1 MAIRDEGAVFPGAPC
16 REGEMSGIA
25 ETNQSDLELQWICT
39 ALLRAHF
46 EQFRHATIHAR
57 YYPYIGLTHTI
68 RRRGSTWVIRVS
80 DHCRNAPRAVLE
92 SIVLMLA
99 CKVTRRRVPS
109 KAVQMYDHYRRS
121 EPVREAVYARRLQR
135 GRKLIGH
142 TEGKHRSLREIFR
155 DLNARY
161 FGGRIEIRKIGWG
174 PRRGWV
180 RLGHYDPVHHT
191 ITISPVLDSARVP
204 VSALAFV
211 VYHEMLHAVFDDSPG
226 TDRRRHHTPSF
237 RRAERG
243 YEGYSAAQKF
253 LREFSSS
260 RGRLR

>member
-1 MAIRDEGAVFPGAPC
+1 MFGTTG
-16 REGEMSGIA
+16 
-25 ETNQSDLELQWICT
+25 TNQSDSVLQWICN
-39 ALLRAHF
+39 ALLRARF
-46 EQFRHATIHAR
+46 EQFRHADIRAQ
-57 YYPYIGLTHTI
+57 YYSYIGLTHTI

-99 CKVTRRRVPS
+99 CKVTRRRVPTEAA
-109 KAVQMYDHYRRS
+109 KMYDQYRRS
-121 EPVREAVYARRLQR
+121 EPVREAVNARRLRR
-135 GRKLIGH
+135 GRKMIGH
-142 TEGKHRSLREIFR
+142 TEGKHHSLREIFR

-161 FGGRIEIRKIGWG
+161 FGDRIEIQKIGWG

-211 VYHEMLHAVFDDSPG
+211 VYHEMLHAVFDDSSG

-253 LREFSSS
+253 LREFSAY
-260 RGRLR
+260 RGRLRR

>member
-1 MAIRDEGAVFPGAPC
+1 
-16 REGEMSGIA
+16 MSGA
-25 ETNQSDLELQWICT
+25 RGPNQSDAELQWLCT

-46 EQFRHATIHAR
+46 EQFHHAEIRAR

-68 RRRGSTWVIRVS
+68 RRRGSAWVIRVS

-92 SIVLMLA
+92 SIVLMLM
-99 CKVTRRRVPS
+99 CKILRRRVPS
-109 KAVQMYDHYRRS
+109 EAARIYEQYRRS
-121 EPVREAVYARRLQR
+121 DPVREAVNARRLR
-135 GRKLIGH
+135 HGRKMIAG
-142 TEGKHRSLREIFR
+142 TEGKHHSLKVIFQ

-161 FGGRIEIRKIGWG
+161 FGDRIEIQKIGWG
-174 PRRGWV
+174 PRRGWI

-191 ITISPVLDSARVP
+191 ITISPVLDSAQVP

-226 TDRRRHHTPSF
+226 THRLRHHTPSF

-260 RGRLR
+260 RGRRRC

>member
-1 MAIRDEGAVFPGAPC
+1 MPGAA
-16 REGEMSGIA
+16 RR
-25 ETNQSDLELQWICT
+25 NQIDSELQWICT
-39 ALLRAHF
+39 AVLRAHF
-46 EQFRHATIHAR
+46 EQFRHAEIRAQ

-68 RRRGSTWVIRVS
+68 RRRGSIWIIRVS
-80 DHCRNAPRAVLE
+80 DHCRSAPRAVLE

-99 CKVTRRRVPS
+99 YKILRRRVPS
-109 KAVQMYDHYRRS
+109 ETARIYEQYRKS
-121 EPVREAVYARRLQR
+121 DPVREGVHARRLR
-135 GRKLIGH
+135 HGRKMIGNS
-142 TEGKHRSLREIFR
+142 EGKHHSLKEIFR
-155 DLNARY
+155 NLNARY
-161 FGGRIEIRKIGWG
+161 FGDHIEIQKIGWG
-174 PRRGWV
+174 PRLGWV

-211 VYHEMLHAVFDDSPG
+211 VYHEMLHAVFDDSPV
-226 TDRRRHHTPSF
+226 THRLRHHTPSF

-260 RGRLR
+260 RGRLRC